1 MGACLSAP
9 PQGSGGKREG
19 ISPKDSSRA
28 PTADGGA
35 AAKGPSATSLSTSA
49 TDGPEQPHGPPNKAD
64 SAAVPAAVA
73 PAPPHGHTAPHAAK
87 ANDAA
92 GPVDPSNSNGNG
104 RSSGGGKE
112 LTQPTVEERKF
123 ACTLNRSGQLFAG
136 RSPSL
141 LAVRAPVARQVDARL
156 AAGVPQLH
164 VQNTDDLN
172 RLASDVEQNRH
183 RRKVQHSEDHPQ
195 CIDAEPQGQ
204 LKGIRKT
211 LSADVVL
218 PGST

>member
-136 RSPSL
+136 TLDL
-141 LAVRAPVARQVDARL
+141 LQEYLSFTSKILTTSIDLQVMWNRIATVEKSNTAKIIPNALTLNLKDNSKIFFSGFKLPDRELAYTCIRQAV
-156 AAGVPQLH
+156 AAHQ
-164 VQNTDDLN
+164 
-172 RLASDVEQNRH
+172 
-183 RRKVQHSEDHPQ
+183 
-195 CIDAEPQGQ
+195 
-204 LKGIRKT
+204 
-211 LSADVVL
+211 
-218 PGST
+218 